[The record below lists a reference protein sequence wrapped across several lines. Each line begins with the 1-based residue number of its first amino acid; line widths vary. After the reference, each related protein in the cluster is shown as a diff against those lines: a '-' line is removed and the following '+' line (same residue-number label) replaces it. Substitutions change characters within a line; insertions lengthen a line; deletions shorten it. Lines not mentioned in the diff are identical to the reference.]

1 MDPPVRLAWDATEGN
16 DWRLDVSPGR
26 RRSWAVSDHSAGQIM
41 LYNVDLNSAQTR
53 ASMPVVSHL
62 GTGIPHGG

>member
-1 MDPPVRLAWDATEGN
+1 MSVQVDGEVGQL
-16 DWRLDVSPGR
+16 VSNC
-26 RRSWAVSDHSAGQIM
+26 QIM

-62 GTGIPHGG
+62 GTGIPHGGWPPPSGNRLL

>member
-26 RRSWAVSDHSAGQIM
+26 RRSWAVSEQLSN
-41 LYNVDLNSAQTR
+41 Y
-53 ASMPVVSHL
+53 VVQCRFE
-62 GTGIPHGG
+62 

>member
-1 MDPPVRLAWDATEGN
+1 MSVQVDGEVGQL
-16 DWRLDVSPGR
+16 V
-26 RRSWAVSDHSAGQIM
+26 SAGQIM